1 MSNRCAICQ
10 NYTFQSGKL
19 ARLGLGICKLG
30 PKWEHPNPYCERK
43 CDKFSQVPPEQM
55 EARIK
60 WEKQV

>member
-1 MSNRCAICQ
+1 MRCSRCQ

-19 ARLGLGICKLG
+19 ARKALGICKVGSKHTFMGLI
-30 PKWEHPNPYCERK
+30 ERK